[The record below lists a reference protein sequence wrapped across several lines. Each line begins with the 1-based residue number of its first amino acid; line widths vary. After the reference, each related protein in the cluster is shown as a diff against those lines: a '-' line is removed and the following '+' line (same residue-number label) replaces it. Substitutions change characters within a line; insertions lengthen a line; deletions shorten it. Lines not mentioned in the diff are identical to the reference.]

1 MNDITLRARPA
12 LDRACKSR
20 CSTLGQNPTW
30 SCWSCLRHCNCSG
43 WVQKKEKKERRRRKK
58 KPKFTT
64 SKILHDLSFEIV
76 ASSSPSLL
84 GAIHWKESECTANLR
99 FIFSTRRKEKS
110 LTQVAFE
117 VLHELHWIL
126 SLPPELQVPIHA
138 GSDHKGT
145 SAVSEPHPFQ
155 SPILHK
161 NPWQEIARSLD
172 QSYFV
177 TTTWEI
183 TSLCM

>member
-43 WVQKKEKKERRRRKK
+43 WVQKKEKKERRTTKK

-84 GAIHWKESECTANLR
+84 GAIHWKESERTANLR
-99 FIFSTRRKEKS
+99 FIFSTRKEKS
-110 LTQVAFE
+110 TNPSGIWSASWTPLNSFPSAR
-117 VLHELHWIL
+117 
-126 SLPPELQVPIHA
+126 
-138 GSDHKGT
+138 T
-145 SAVSEPHPFQ
+145 SGAHPRWQWSQRHFCSERTTPVSI
-155 SPILHK
+155 S
-161 NPWQEIARSLD
+161 NPSQKPMTR
-172 QSYFV
+172 
-177 TTTWEI
+177 
-183 TSLCM
+183 